1 MNKKNIRWWVDGAYD
16 FLNLLVGI
24 VVLVPFVIVVPVI
37 SAAGAIIGL
46 SRTSSFDTSTYLRSQ
61 RMTGTTIS
69 LSENEIRIKTL
80 EQE

>member
-24 VVLVPFVIVVPVI
+24 VVLVPFVIVIPVI
-37 SAAGAIIGL
+37 SVAGAIIGL
-46 SRTSSFDTSTYLRSQ
+46 SRTSSFDTSTYLQGQ

-69 LSENEIRIKTL
+69 LSENEIRIKIL

>member
-16 FLNLLVGI
+16 FLNLLVGV
-24 VVLVPFVIVVPVI
+24 VVLVPFVIVIPVI

-46 SRTSSFDTSTYLRSQ
+46 SRTSSFDTSTYLQGQ
-61 RMTGTTIS
+61 RMIGTTMS
-69 LSENEIRIKTL
+69 LSENEIRRKIL

>member
-24 VVLVPFVIVVPVI
+24 VVLVPFVIVIPVI

-69 LSENEIRIKTL
+69 LSENEIRRKIL

>member
-24 VVLVPFVIVVPVI
+24 VVLVPFVIVIPVI

>member
-24 VVLVPFVIVVPVI
+24 VVLVPFVIVIPVI

-61 RMTGTTIS
+61 RMTCATIS
-69 LSENEIRIKTL
+69 LSENKIMRKIL